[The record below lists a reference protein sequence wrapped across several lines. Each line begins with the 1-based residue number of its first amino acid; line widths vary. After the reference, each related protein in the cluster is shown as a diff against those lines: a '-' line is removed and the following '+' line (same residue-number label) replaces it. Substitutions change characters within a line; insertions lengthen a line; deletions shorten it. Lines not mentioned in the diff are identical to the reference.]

1 MDNKKNKN
9 NDLAIIRK
17 KYGEKMAH
25 FCRGAFPTLLEE
37 EGLLSK
43 LLLDHFNE
51 SHYLYQDLV
60 FFGCEQ
66 EFKDYIYGLVSNE
79 NKKRIVIEKSPEEL
93 MDMAGYILS
102 ECHNEE
108 EIQYYRKYYAKNE
121 ELCTFL
127 GDRLDECRVFFAVK
141 KNVDEIKREN
151 FLNPLRQDEYGTSV
165 ISIQFTKDG
174 SNTLS
179 IKNRYN
185 HTVDNPDA
193 TFSNDLDN
201 IIAGLT
207 ASFEKYYG
215 IVQKNVDIP
224 FEMFRYVRANDGK
237 YYRCNYEIN
246 NRYYCADNIIIDN
259 FRVVKFD
266 KSKYLLIDY
275 FILDLVNKKI
285 LLYDSYLKDAFT
297 DSISDIKR
305 IEIINIDSGKRIIIH
320 GVCEKIEIEV
330 DSFGQIIKMNMENIK
345 KIGNN
350 FLSRNICLEE
360 FKASQLEEVG
370 DEFLYVNKRLNNIEL
385 FNLRKAGNAMLFN
398 NEILDNAI
406 FPNLE
411 EVGDDFLYWDEFI
424 LHYDLS
430 KIKKVGS
437 SFLAHYEKR
446 DSLLEELGIIEEKKR
461 WSRW

>member
-1 MDNKKNKN
+1 MDSNKSKNS
-9 NDLAIIRK
+9 DLVIIRK

-25 FCRGAFPTLLEE
+25 FCRSAFPTLLEE
-37 EGLLSK
+37 EGLLSR
-43 LLLDHFNE
+43 LILEHFNE

-60 FFGCEQ
+60 FSGCEQ
-66 EFKDYIYGLVSNE
+66 AFKDYIYGLVSNE
-79 NKKRIVIEKSPEEL
+79 KKKRIVINKSPEEL
-93 MDMAGYILS
+93 MDMAGYVLS
-102 ECHNEE
+102 ECHSEE
-108 EIQYYRKYYAKNE
+108 EIQSYKKYYAKNE

-165 ISIQFTKDG
+165 ISIQFTKDD

-185 HTVDNPDA
+185 HRVDNPDS

-207 ASFEKYYG
+207 VSFEKYYG
-215 IVQKNVDIP
+215 IIQKNVGITLEIP
-224 FEMFRYVRANDGK
+224 GYVRANDGK
-237 YYRCNYEIN
+237 YYRYNYEIN

-285 LLYDSYLKDAFT
+285 LLYDKYFKDAFT

-320 GVCEKIEIEV
+320 GIDEKIEIEI
-330 DSFGQIIKMNMENIK
+330 DSFGNIIKMNMKNIK

-350 FLSRNICLEE
+350 FLSRNICLQE

-370 DEFLYVNKRLNNIEL
+370 NEFLYVNQMLNNIEVR
-385 FNLRKAGNAMLFN
+385 NLRKAGNAMLFS
-398 NEILDNAI
+398 NETLDTVI
-406 FPNLE
+406 FPSLE

-424 LHYDLS
+424 LEYDLG
-430 KIKKVGS
+430 KLKKAGS
-437 SFLAHYEKR
+437 SFLAHYENR
-446 DSLLEELGIIEEKKR
+446 DSLLEELGIVEEKKR
-461 WSRW
+461 WNR